1 MLEIPNMDY
10 KVINGQKT
18 WLTYKEKDQVVYII
32 DVAQIRTFKR
42 YECEVCEG
50 RGFRVKRI
58 KKEKTI
64 IEYLN
69 GDEIILDLPISS
81 FLKPLGLDNC

>member
-1 MLEIPNMDY
+1 LLQKY
-10 KVINGQKT
+10 KKKGEKT
-18 WLTYKEKDQVVYII
+18 KH
-32 DVAQIRTFKR
+32 
-42 YECEVCEG
+42 
-50 RGFRVKRI
+50 I

>member
-1 MLEIPNMDY
+1 MRAKP
-10 KVINGQKT
+10 
-18 WLTYKEKDQVVYII
+18 
-32 DVAQIRTFKR
+32 
-42 YECEVCEG
+42 
-50 RGFRVKRI
+50 I

-69 GDEIILDLPISS
+69 GDEIVLDLPISS

>member
-1 MLEIPNMDY
+1 MFETMNVCKNWLAIRNKEGNVER
-10 KVINGQKT
+10 VI
-18 WLTYKEKDQVVYII
+18 DI
-32 DVAQIRTFKR
+32 AQIRTLKK
-42 YECEVCEG
+42 YECEVYEG
-50 RGFRVKRI
+50 EGLKAKSI